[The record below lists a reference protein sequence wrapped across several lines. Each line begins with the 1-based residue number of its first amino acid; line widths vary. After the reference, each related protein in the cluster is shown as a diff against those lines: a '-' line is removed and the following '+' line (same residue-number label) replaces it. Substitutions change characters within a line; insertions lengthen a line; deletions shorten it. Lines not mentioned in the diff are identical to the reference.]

1 MNTANSNLAMDYVDA
16 KANGLSRLAFIFTC
30 HDNGD
35 VKEMSGGINGS
46 PSEAFGVMQGGS
58 ISLRVA
64 KAVLDHG
71 LENVAAKVT
80 ASGVKFYYC

>member
-1 MNTANSNLAMDYVDA
+1 MNTKNSNLAMDFFDA
-16 KANGLSRLAFIFTC
+16 KANGLSRVGFIFTC

-35 VKEMSGGINGS
+35 VKEMSMGINGS
-46 PSEAFGVMQGGS
+46 PSEAFGVEHSCS

-64 KAVLDHG
+64 KAVLNHG

-80 ASGVKFYYC
+80 ASGVKFYYY

>member
-1 MNTANSNLAMDYVDA
+1 MNTTNSNLAMDYADA
-16 KANGLSRLAFIFTC
+16 KANGISRLAFIFTC

-46 PSEAFGVMQGGS
+46 PNEAFGVEHSCS
-58 ISLRVA
+58 ISLRVG
-64 KAVLDHG
+64 KAVLRHG